1 MKMGMNTH
9 RSTRTRF
16 GSERYRFVIPDY
28 SRSTELD
35 DSLGRDVVLR
45 QLVLHGLATVLLMM
59 AAFAISC

>member
-1 MKMGMNTH
+1 M
-9 RSTRTRF
+9 
-16 GSERYRFVIPDY
+16 IPDY